1 MAAFDYRKTK
11 LKQSTI
17 FMQAA
22 ADTLYQTRGNIF
34 IEVLLSSQIANLILI
49 LTTENNIFSL
59 FK

>member
-1 MAAFDYRKTK
+1 
-11 LKQSTI
+11 
-17 FMQAA
+17 MQAA